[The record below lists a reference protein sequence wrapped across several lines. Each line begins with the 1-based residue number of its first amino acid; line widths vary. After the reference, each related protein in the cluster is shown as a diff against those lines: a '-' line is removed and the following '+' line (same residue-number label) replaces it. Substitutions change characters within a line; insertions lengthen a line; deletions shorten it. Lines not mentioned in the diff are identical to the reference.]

1 MMLKKF
7 YKFIILPY
15 TIFLLYLMFF
25 GMGRFRNED
34 HIVRIKPIISTV
46 WFIQETI
53 SWFDII
59 KIVLGN
65 VVMFIPFGFLGWIF
79 PQLKNLKNL
88 VITFVSA
95 IVIVEALQYFSR
107 LGVFDV
113 DDVILNTF
121 GVLLGWQMKKI
132 LETKFSKFVL
142 NNSTKCIN

>member
-25 GMGRFRNED
+25 GMGRFQYDENV
-34 HIVRIKPIISTV
+34 IRIEPLFSTLSY
-46 WFIQETI
+46 IENTI
-53 SWFDII
+53 RWWDII
-59 KIVLGN
+59 RVVLGN
-65 VVMFIPFGFLGWIF
+65 VVMFIPFGFLGWVF
-79 PQLKNLKNL
+79 PQIKDLKNT

-107 LGVFDV
+107 LGIFEV

-121 GVLLGWQMKKI
+121 GVYLGWQIKRM
-132 LETKFSKFVL
+132 LEIKFIRFVAE
-142 NNSTKCIN
+142 

>member
-1 MMLKKF
+1 
-7 YKFIILPY
+7 
-15 TIFLLYLMFF
+15 MFF
-25 GMGRFRNED
+25 GMGRLQYED
-34 HIVRIKPIISTV
+34 HIVRIKPIVSTV

-65 VVMFIPFGFLGWIF
+65 VVMFIPFGFLGWVF
-79 PQLKNLKNL
+79 PQLNNLKRL
-88 VITFVSA
+88 IITFVST